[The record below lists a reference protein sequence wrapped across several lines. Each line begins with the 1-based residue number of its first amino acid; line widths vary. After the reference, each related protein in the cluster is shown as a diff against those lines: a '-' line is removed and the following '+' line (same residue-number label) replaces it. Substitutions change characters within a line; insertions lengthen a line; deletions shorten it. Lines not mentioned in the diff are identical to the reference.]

1 MEIGYNQYGEIVKY
15 QTIIRISLLV
25 YGMWIGEKMD
35 LRQIKTKNALCSAFL
50 ELRAHKELS
59 KITIKELCELA
70 QVSKATFYLHYRDIY
85 DLSDCLIESTMRAV
99 AEQICHPE
107 WILSAPKKFS
117 NELICA
123 LKSQDSMI
131 RILFS
136 GLKESL
142 LPRTLEKEMKKRL
155 YVEWPRL
162 RSDAQWNMLL
172 TFLVMGGYYT
182 YYRYSRMYSEKMVTD
197 SINHMVDILCEDFGL
212 GEKE

>member
-1 MEIGYNQYGEIVKY
+1 M
-15 QTIIRISLLV
+15 
-25 YGMWIGEKMD
+25 
-35 LRQIKTKNALCSAFL
+35 
-50 ELRAHKELS
+50 
-59 KITIKELCELA
+59 
-70 QVSKATFYLHYRDIY
+70 
-85 DLSDCLIESTMRAV
+85 

-197 SINHMVDILCEDFGL
+197 SINHMVDILCEDFEL